1 MKRFFALLL
10 ALAMLLAGCAAP
22 TDTNVLAAAK
32 AAAPNLPEAPSM
44 AEFENAVSKLDARKL
59 GDEKYSEEWDKLWD
73 EYMAKETAYR
83 EAISALRG
91 EGIDTAYTRS
101 FADYTRTTARTLLS
115 GGTET
120 VVYSPVNL
128 YLALCMLAETAEG
141 EGRAQL
147 LSLLE
152 LENTDD
158 ARTVSS
164 ALWRSLYE
172 DNEDGRTHLGSSLWL
187 SDGVPFAQETVDTLA
202 REYYADT
209 FTAPMGEAGTDKA
222 IQSWL
227 NEATGGLLK
236 DAAAG
241 VTTEPETVMLLLTT
255 LYFQA
260 RWSTEFSASRTQEDT
275 FTNADGSETRIDFMH
290 ITDENRNCTV
300 GGNYA
305 VARRYFRDGKHM
317 TFLLPDEGTAL
328 DDVLANDGAMAAL
341 LGLAEDNAQADL
353 IWSVPKF
360 DVAGELELND
370 ALKAL
375 GVEDVFDAK
384 RADFSPLTD
393 ADVFVSR
400 VHHAARV
407 KLDEEGCEGAA
418 FTDIALCGAAMP
430 VEQPEVEMRLDRPF
444 AFVISGADGLPL
456 FFGAVKSL

>member
-1 MKRFFALLL
+1 MKRFFALLM

-22 TDTNVLAAAK
+22 ADADVLAVAK
-32 AAAPNLPEAPSM
+32 AAAPNLPEAPSQ
-44 AEFENAVSKLDARKL
+44 AEFEKAVSKLDAKKL
-59 GDEKYSEEWDKLWD
+59 GDEKYSEEWDRLWD
-73 EYMAKETAYR
+73 EYAAKEKAYR
-83 EAISALRG
+83 EALTALRG
-91 EGIDTAYTRS
+91 EGVDAVYTQS
-101 FADYTRTTARTLLS
+101 FADYTRTTARALLP

-141 EGRAQL
+141 DSRAQL
-147 LSLLE
+147 LSLLS
-152 LENTDD
+152 LESTDD

-164 ALWRSLYE
+164 ALWRDLYE
-172 DNEDGRTHLGSSLWL
+172 DDEDGCTHLGSSLWL
-187 SDGVPFAQETVDTLA
+187 SDGVPFVQEAVDTLA
-202 REYYADT
+202 QDYYADT
-209 FTAPMGEAGTDKA
+209 FSAPMGKASTDKA

-236 DAAAG
+236 DAAEG
-241 VTTEPETVMLLLTT
+241 VTISPDTVMLLLTT
-255 LYFQA
+255 LYFRA

-290 ITDENRNCTV
+290 ITDKNRNCTV
-300 GGNYA
+300 GENYA
-305 VARRYFRDGKHM
+305 VASRYFRDGKRM

-328 DDVLANDGAMAAL
+328 DDVLADEGAMAAL
-341 LGLAEDNAQADL
+341 LGLAEDNAHADL

-375 GVEDVFDAK
+375 GVEDVFDAA

-418 FTDIALCGAAMP
+418 FTVIVPYGAAMP

-456 FFGAVKSL
+456 FFGAVKAL

>member
-1 MKRFFALLL
+1 MKRFFALLF
-10 ALAMLLAGCAAP
+10 AASLLLVGCAAP
-22 TDTNVLAAAK
+22 TDENGLSVAK
-32 AAAPNLPEAPSM
+32 AAAPDLPEAPSW
-44 AEFENAVSKLDARKL
+44 AEFEKAVSKLDAKKL
-59 GDEKYSEEWDKLWD
+59 GDEKYSEEWDKLWN
-73 EYMAKETAYR
+73 EYEAKEKAYR
-83 EAISALRG
+83 EAITALRG

-101 FADYTRTTARTLLS
+101 FADYTRTTARTLLP

-120 VVYSPVNL
+120 VVYSPANL

-141 EGRAQL
+141 DSRAQL

-152 LENTDD
+152 LESTDD

-164 ALWRSLYE
+164 ALWRNLYE

-202 REYYADT
+202 QEYYADT
-209 FTAPMGEAGTDKA
+209 FSAPMGKASTDKA

-236 DAAAG
+236 DATAG
-241 VTTEPETVMLLLTT
+241 VATDPNTVMLLLTT

-290 ITDENRNCTV
+290 ITDENHNCTL
-300 GGNYA
+300 GENYA
-305 VARRYFRDGKHM
+305 VASRYFRDGKRM

-341 LGLAEDNAQADL
+341 LGLAEDNARADL

-360 DVAGELELND
+360 DVTDELDLSM
-370 ALKAL
+370 ALRVL
-375 GVEDVFDAK
+375 GVEDVFDAG

-418 FTDIALCGAAMP
+418 FTDIAICSADMP
-430 VEQPEVEMRLDRPF
+430 VEQPKVELRLDRPF

-456 FFGAVKSL
+456 FFGAVKNL